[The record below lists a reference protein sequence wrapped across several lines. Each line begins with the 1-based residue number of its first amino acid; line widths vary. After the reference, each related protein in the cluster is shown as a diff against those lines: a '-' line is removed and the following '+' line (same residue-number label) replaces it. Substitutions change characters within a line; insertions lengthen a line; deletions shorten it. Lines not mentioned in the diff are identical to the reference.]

1 MSIKLGDIAELVSG
15 ELIGDPQCT
24 ISGAGPLEEAG
35 EGQITFAEK
44 GSGLKHVS
52 QTRASAI
59 IVPRGFT
66 HPDTN
71 LVQADNPRLAFAMAL
86 ECLYP
91 PARPQPGIHASAI
104 VGRNCSIGK
113 GASLSAG
120 VVLGDGVTVGEH
132 VILHPNVAIG
142 NNVIIGHKTI
152 IHSNASVMERCRI
165 GCRVIIH
172 AGTVIGS
179 DGFGFVFDQGR
190 YHKMPQ
196 VGIVQIDDD
205 VEIGANNTI
214 DRGTMGKTWIKTG
227 VKTDDL
233 VHIAHNVT
241 IGEHSVIVAQVGIA
255 GSTTI
260 GRYAVI
266 AGQAG
271 IGGHLTLGDQVTVGP
286 QCGVAQSVP
295 DKQIVSG
302 TTLAMAHGTWLR
314 LQKVLPELPALFR
327 KIQMLEKR
335 LSSPACKDPESREP

>member
-1 MSIKLGDIAELVSG
+1 MSIRLGDIAERVSG
-15 ELIGDPQCT
+15 ELIGDPQCA
-24 ISGAGPLEEAG
+24 ISGASPLEEAE

-44 GSGLKHVS
+44 GSSLKHVS
-52 QTRASAI
+52 QTRASAV

-66 HPDTN
+66 HPDVN
-71 LVQADNPRLAFAMAL
+71 IVRVDNPRLAFAMAL
-86 ECLYP
+86 QCIYP

-104 VGRNCSIGK
+104 VGRDCSIGK
-113 GASLSAG
+113 GAGIAAG
-120 VVLGDGVTVGEH
+120 VVLGDGVTVGEG
-132 VILHPNVAIG
+132 VILHPNVVIG
-142 NNVIIGHKTI
+142 NNVMIGHETI
-152 IHSNASVMERCRI
+152 IHPNASVMERCRI
-165 GCRVIIH
+165 GSRVIIH

-190 YHKMPQ
+190 YRKMPQ

-227 VKTDDL
+227 VKTDNL

-260 GRYAVI
+260 GRHAVI

-314 LQKVLPELPALFR
+314 LQKVLPELPTLF
-327 KIQMLEKR
+327 KKMQTLEKR
-335 LSSPACKDPESREP
+335 LTPSANKDSETS